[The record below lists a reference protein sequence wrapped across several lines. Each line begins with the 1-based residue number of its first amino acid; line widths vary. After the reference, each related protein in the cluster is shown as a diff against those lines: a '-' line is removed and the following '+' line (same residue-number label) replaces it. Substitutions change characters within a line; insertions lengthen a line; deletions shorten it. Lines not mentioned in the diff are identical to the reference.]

1 MKKKVS
7 KDTKERVQ
15 FSPKSEKQRLILTD
29 MDTDILLCGGEN
41 ALPPR

>member
-1 MKKKVS
+1 MKEK
-7 KDTKERVQ
+7 KERKS

-29 MDTDILLCGGEN
+29 DSTDILLCGGEN